1 MSTGNTK
8 GVYELF
14 NTCVSYSP
22 RAKQVAYL
30 QQVCDN
36 YAVRTILQGAFS
48 SNIKFLLPDSQ
59 PPYSEGDSTMV
70 ETRLLNLAKKL
81 DIFVENGR
89 PVATQSKREQLW
101 LELLESVHP
110 QDAKLLIRMSQKQEP
125 VKGITESLVR
135 EAFPDLLPAVVKK
148 AAKKTKK
155 AS

>member
-135 EAFPDLLPAVVKK
+135 EAFPDLHLL
-148 AAKKTKK
+148 
-155 AS
+155 